1 MPAPPERTALDRL
14 YAGVQTANPPSI
26 VDSIYP
32 KRMDSWRY
40 LGTAGSCPHGGPG
53 IYYKPLE
60 GESGSLAV
68 RAIEVEWGELSAE
81 VPIALYRLYDMEGAL
96 LYVGI
101 STNPKA
107 RFIQHA
113 LYKSWWP
120 SVDRISVSWLEV
132 TRQEAL
138 TIEAAAIRDEE
149 PLHNGKHNGRIAPF
163 SSDAWPT
170 IDAPVRQKA
179 NTLASLIRA
188 EIEGGR
194 WQAGMRVP
202 ESEAIAAASGVS
214 LGTANRAFEYLK
226 KEGVLVARIGRGTFV
241 AQ

>member
-1 MPAPPERTALDRL
+1 MSEPEHPALYRL
-14 YAGVQTANPPSI
+14 YAEMQTANPPSI
-26 VDSIYP
+26 IDSIYP

-40 LGTAGSCPHGGPG
+40 LGTGDSCPRGGPG

-60 GESGSLAV
+60 GSSGSLAV
-68 RAIEVEWGELSAE
+68 RAIEVEWGALNAV
-81 VPIALYRLYDMEGAL
+81 VPIALYRLYDVEGTL

-120 SVDRISVSWLEV
+120 SVDRTSVSWLEV

-138 TIEAAAIRDEE
+138 AIEAAAIRDEE
-149 PLHNGKHNGRIAPF
+149 PVHNGKHNGRIAPF
-163 SSDAWPT
+163 SADTWPM

-179 NTLASLIRA
+179 NTLAARMRD
-188 EIEGGR
+188 EIKDGR
-194 WQAGMRVP
+194 WQPGMRLP
-202 ESEAIAAASGVS
+202 ECEAVASASGVS
-214 LGTANRAFEYLK
+214 LGTANRAYEYLK
-226 KEGVLVARIGRGTFV
+226 KEGLLVAHIGRGTFV
-241 AQ
+241 A